1 MFLSSSRRAASIP
14 HGPGHHDIERTKIT
28 FVNLGLRFMNL
39 RLRFAFKA
47 IFFYANVPLN
57 ANANAD
63 LRI

>member
-1 MFLSSSRRAASIP
+1 MSSSRRAASIP

-47 IFFYANVPLN
+47 KLFLNANVPLN